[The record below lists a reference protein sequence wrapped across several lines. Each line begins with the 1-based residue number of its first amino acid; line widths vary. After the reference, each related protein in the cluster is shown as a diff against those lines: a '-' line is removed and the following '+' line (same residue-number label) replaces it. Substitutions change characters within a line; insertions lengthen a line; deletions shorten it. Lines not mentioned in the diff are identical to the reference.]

1 MLPIFIAAL
10 FWDLILGEPPIYIHP
25 VVLTG
30 KISEKLIKPYKG
42 YIYGIFVWLL
52 SVIPV
57 LILFILPLYIPV
69 LIIKFILLAFVLKTT
84 FSIRMLYKIVYKSS
98 NLDENSRY
106 IVQQIVRRDLTKEDN
121 GHIASAAIESLFESF
136 VDGISSPLFW
146 FLLLGIPGAL
156 LQRLSNTMDSM
167 VGYKTSELKKEG
179 FFSAKVDTIL
189 NYIPARISIVFM
201 ILAGIMIR
209 LKVKNIVYTV
219 KSSSIESINARYP
232 ISAAAYL
239 LGVKLEKRGS
249 YSVGNG
255 SLPNSNDIKRALKLF
270 KITTFLYISLILI
283 IYYCLYGISFFSFP
297 YGFIKF
303 F

>member
-1 MLPIFIAAL
+1 MLLVFIAAL

-30 KISEKLIKPYKG
+30 KISEKLIRPYKG
-42 YIYGIFVWLL
+42 YVYGIFIWLL
-52 SVIPV
+52 SVVPI
-57 LILFILPLYIPV
+57 LILFILPLYIPI
-69 LIIKFILLAFVLKTT
+69 LILKFILLALTLKTT
-84 FSIRMLYKIVYKSS
+84 FSIKMLYKIVNKSS

-106 IVQQIVRRDLTKEDN
+106 IVQQIVRRNLTKEDE

-146 FLLLGIPGAL
+146 FLLLGMPGAL

-167 VGYKTSELKKEG
+167 VGYKTTELKKEG

-189 NYIPARISIVFM
+189 NYIPARISVLFM
-201 ILAGIMIR
+201 ILAGIIMR
-209 LKVKNIVYTV
+209 LKVKNMLDIIRH
-219 KSSSIESINARYP
+219 SDIESINARYP

-239 LGVKLEKRGS
+239 LGVKLEKRGF

-255 SLPNSNDIKRALKLF
+255 NLPSSSDIKRALKLF
-270 KITTFLYISLILI
+270 KITTFLYISSILV
-283 IYYCLYGISFFSFP
+283 IYYCFYGFSFFGFP
-297 YGFIKF
+297 YGLIKF
-303 F
+303 L

>member
-1 MLPIFIAAL
+1 LLLIFIAAL

-30 KISEKLIKPYKG
+30 KISEKLIRPYKG
-42 YIYGIFVWLL
+42 YTYGIFIWIL
-52 SVIPV
+52 SVVPI
-57 LILFILPLYIPV
+57 LILFTLPLYIPI
-69 LIIKFILLAFVLKTT
+69 LILKIILLTLVLKTT
-84 FSIRMLYKIVYKSS
+84 FSIRMLYKIVNKSS
-98 NLDENSRY
+98 NLDESSRY

-121 GHIASAAIESLFESF
+121 GYIASAAIESLFESF
-136 VDGISSPLFW
+136 VDGILSPLFW

-167 VGYKTSELKKEG
+167 VGYKTAELKKEG

-189 NYIPARISIVFM
+189 NYIPARISVFFM
-201 ILAGIMIR
+201 ILAGIIMR
-209 LKVKNIVYTV
+209 LKVKNILNVI
-219 KSSSIESINARYP
+219 KSSNIESINAKYP

-239 LGVKLEKRGS
+239 LGVKLEKRGF

-255 SLPNSNDIKRALKLF
+255 NLPNSIDIKRALKLF
-270 KITTFLYISLILI
+270 KITTFLYISSVLV
-283 IYYCLYGISFFSFP
+283 IYYCLYGLSFFSFP
-297 YGFIKF
+297 YGLIKF